1 MEIPNAFIA
10 KIAKPTDEELTA
22 ALGASVEVWK
32 ELLNWL
38 AEDKGVT
45 DQEWKST
52 SPKYG
57 WSLLMKLK
65 KRTILYLGPCDG
77 CFRVAFVLGDRAI
90 AAVSQSRLPKSTLKA
105 LDEAPRYAEG
115 TGLRLIV
122 KGSKDLAAIRILT
135 TVKLAN

>member
-1 MEIPNAFIA
+1 
-10 KIAKPTDEELTA
+10 
-22 ALGASVEVWK
+22 
-32 ELLNWL
+32 
-38 AEDKGVT
+38 
-45 DQEWKST
+45 
-52 SPKYG
+52 
-57 WSLLMKLK
+57 
-65 KRTILYLGPCDG
+65 
-77 CFRVAFVLGDRAI
+77 VAFVLGDRAI

>member
-90 AAVSQSRLPKSTLKA
+90 AAARQSRLPKSTLKA

>member
-1 MEIPNAFIA
+1 MEIPNAFIS
-10 KIAKPTDEELTA
+10 KPAQPSEQELTA
-22 ALGASVEVWK
+22 ALGASAEAWK

-38 AEDKGVT
+38 AAEQGVV
-45 DQEWKST
+45 DQEWNST

-57 WSLLMKLK
+57 WSLLLKLK
-65 KRTILYLGPCDG
+65 KRTILYLSPCAG
-77 CFRVAFVLGDRAI
+77 CFRVAFALGDRAV
-90 AAVSQSRLPKSTLKA
+90 AAARQSRLPKSALKA